1 MYMLVEAGRISPE
14 PNTLTKPKL
23 RLMLAIDDIK
33 NTAAQIAET
42 EQRLGRA
49 PLRLVALASVLL
61 TSCAVARPTEV
72 NASTPTPPAPTPT
85 TRPVTDYF
93 PGYPGS
99 PLSTE
104 RYGYTVTPTQ
114 SRSTTPQPE
123 KTPTPA
129 QLAQADRT
137 PPLPKFTATR
147 QPTATNTLTPKPTE
161 TPTPTPTEIS
171 IGDPLVTTKDELD
184 LATQLYGGA
193 RGGEGVERYII
204 APAVTK
210 LFDHNNRRA
219 AAPKQLLDFFQ
230 ILANIQAARAQQIAQ
245 GKIPVNGVVVG
256 NSLLGTSG
264 IINNITGKELNIRTQ
279 PVNGNVLKALP
290 NGTEL
295 TILSREAKSLREE
308 NSPWIFVLATEE
320 TVDQATGTKT
330 LTQTPG
336 WVHAGYVDG
345 INQRRLNYQHV
356 PVFEPGA
363 LDADLSK
370 ALRGEDFPTP
380 TPTATATAKPAT
392 PPAVRTAT
400 PKAPQIQPTATRQP
414 TVTRAPT
421 QQPTAEQVKSSEVPV
436 VKRRLVEKIRVP
448 GQPDELRD
456 APFGIIQVPPE
467 TRVGSPFDQYEL
479 SGIAGGIIK
488 IDNFSFLQMS
498 VPQKDG
504 SWVNVN
510 VFLSF
515 SGSKIAVTQ
524 AKKDENGYFIPVGDA
539 RTGGSAFAP
548 ELVFS
553 IIKPGDQLIALINV
567 IDDDA
572 LEAYEME
579 LLIKEDDAE
588 RRKKI
593 IERVAIIKP
602 LLPETREV
610 VQALMTGKS
619 FQDGRK
625 ISSAAQ
631 VIMPNEPEKLLVLP

>member
-1 MYMLVEAGRISPE
+1 MSEVVAGRISPE

-184 LATQLYGGA
+184 LATQLY
-193 RGGEGVERYII
+193 
-204 APAVTK
+204 
-210 LFDHNNRRA
+210 DHNNRRA
-219 AAPKQLLDFFQ
+219 AAPKHLLDFFQ

-392 PPAVRTAT
+392 P
-400 PKAPQIQPTATRQP
+400 
-414 TVTRAPT
+414 
-421 QQPTAEQVKSSEVPV
+421 
-436 VKRRLVEKIRVP
+436 
-448 GQPDELRD
+448 
-456 APFGIIQVPPE
+456 
-467 TRVGSPFDQYEL
+467 
-479 SGIAGGIIK
+479 
-488 IDNFSFLQMS
+488 
-498 VPQKDG
+498 
-504 SWVNVN
+504 
-510 VFLSF
+510 
-515 SGSKIAVTQ
+515 
-524 AKKDENGYFIPVGDA
+524 
-539 RTGGSAFAP
+539 
-548 ELVFS
+548 
-553 IIKPGDQLIALINV
+553 
-567 IDDDA
+567 
-572 LEAYEME
+572 
-579 LLIKEDDAE
+579 
-588 RRKKI
+588 
-593 IERVAIIKP
+593 
-602 LLPETREV
+602 
-610 VQALMTGKS
+610 
-619 FQDGRK
+619 
-625 ISSAAQ
+625 
-631 VIMPNEPEKLLVLP
+631 